1 MNYSELHVTTNFSFL
16 DGASHPEEFIEQ
28 ATLFGY
34 KEIAITD
41 RNSFAGI
48 VRAHMAASVKGIR
61 LIPACRINILD
72 GPALLA
78 YPTNKRAYSQL
89 SSLLTVGNLRT
100 EKGECH
106 LYKEDVYN
114 YAKGVKLIVIPPAV
128 LNSGFEFELTFKKAL
143 EEYKQILGDDLY

>member
-41 RNSFAGI
+41 RNTFAGI
-48 VRAHMAASVKGIR
+48 VRAHTAARVKGIR
-61 LIPACRINILD
+61 LIPACQINILD

-78 YPTNKRAYSQL
+78 YPVNKNAYSQL
-89 SSLLTVGNLRT
+89 SS
-100 EKGECH
+100 
-106 LYKEDVYN
+106 
-114 YAKGVKLIVIPPAV
+114 
-128 LNSGFEFELTFKKAL
+128 
-143 EEYKQILGDDLY
+143 